1 MAQTILRT
9 YNKFTENTYNFN
21 KYVFFNDVKIP
32 GLSEIYVGVIK
43 NIQIYSAQHMES
55 KHCQDDI
62 YIENHPLDG

>member
-1 MAQTILRT
+1 
-9 YNKFTENTYNFN
+9 
-21 KYVFFNDVKIP
+21 VFFNDVKIP

-62 YIENHPLDG
+62 YIENHPLDGWNGMKPMIYLSIQTLP